1 MRPCRRTAGDGPRQ
15 RSWLEVRWRQFRNP
29 PPPVLRAVVAD
40 LAVAAVG
47 GILLLAY
54 DIAIARGVAVPGGDL
69 RTLAGVA
76 FVITVLVAGSILTYL
91 LVELPSGAQAIRRR
105 SAWSALLGLF
115 AAVPVA
121 YLTLVI
127 IFEVVRP
134 MLG

>member
-1 MRPCRRTAGDGPRQ
+1 VTGPRQ
-15 RSWLEVRWRQFRNP
+15 RSWLEIRWRQFRNP

-54 DIAIARGVAVPGGDL
+54 DVAIARGVPLPGGDL
-69 RTLAGVA
+69 RTLAGAA
-76 FVITVLVAGSILTYL
+76 FVVTVLVAGSMLTYL
-91 LVELPSGAQAIRRR
+91 LVELPSGSRAIRRR
-105 SAWSALLGLF
+105 SGWSALLGLF
-115 AAVPVA
+115 AALPVA

-127 IFEVVRP
+127 VFQILRP